1 MYFDIRGQYF
11 QVYYCLH
18 NGKSLHSFL
27 SIYVKTWV
35 LYWNVISILNIL
47 WVYIGSGMLFE
58 VGCTNVLILVMVPKI
73 SLFKGGI
80 EIYNVWT
87 SKFMVQ
93 KTDTHQSNTFLYPRW
108 LGRCHLRNGY
118 NLKFCAFAKFVISHK
133 HFIIIEDGN
142 KEQQRIKGQKSN
154 YMNQLLKYWLS
165 WLKYTF

>member
-1 MYFDIRGQYF
+1 MMMQKPYLPVFTT
-11 QVYYCLH
+11 H
-18 NGKSLHSFL
+18 
-27 SIYVKTWV
+27 
-35 LYWNVISILNIL
+35 
-47 WVYIGSGMLFE
+47 GMAFE
-58 VGCTNVLILVMVPKI
+58 IVCTNVLILEMVPKI
-73 SLFKGGI
+73 SSFKGSI
-80 EIYNVWT
+80 QKYNVRK

-142 KEQQRIKGQKSN
+142 KEQQRIKGQKLN

-165 WLKYTF
+165 